1 MKVKDH
7 PTLFRDPDSKAILVV
22 DQNARQNYINQRN
35 IAQKNAQASENLQ
48 SEMSNMKQELS
59 ELKDMLRI
67 LISQNDQDCCILN
80 RVPFCYLLCFW

>member
-1 MKVKDH
+1 
-7 PTLFRDPDSKAILVV
+7 LIV

-35 IAQKNAQASENLQ
+35 IAERNAQASDNLQ

-67 LISQNDQDCCILN
+67 LISQSKTDK
-80 RVPFCYLLCFW
+80 